1 MKAIIFDLDGT
12 LLNTLDD
19 IADSMNEV
27 LRRHGLPLRA
37 TEEYKY
43 FVGDGALN
51 LVRRAASGAEAAG
64 LDTIRLEEEY
74 SALYLLKQ
82 ADKTAPYDGIP
93 ELLST
98 LAGRGVK
105 IAVLS
110 NKPHDATLKILSRY
124 FPDTAFDAII
134 GHRPGHPVKPDPDG
148 ALEILGILGLPRE
161 EVLYLGDTGT
171 DMQTAANAGLK
182 AIGALWGFRERSEL
196 SANGAYAFAEHP
208 SDVLDFL

>member
-1 MKAIIFDLDGT
+1 MKALIFDLDGT

-27 LRRHGLPLRA
+27 LRRHGLPPHA
-37 TEEYKY
+37 TDAYKY
-43 FVGDGALN
+43 FVGDGVLN

-64 LDTIRLEEEY
+64 LDPLRLEVEY

-82 ADKTAPYDGIP
+82 ADKTAPYDGISK
-93 ELLST
+93 LLSV

-110 NKPHDATLKILSRY
+110 NKPHDATLKILSHY

-134 GHRPGHPVKPDPDG
+134 GQRP
-148 ALEILGILGLPRE
+148 
-161 EVLYLGDTGT
+161 
-171 DMQTAANAGLK
+171 
-182 AIGALWGFRERSEL
+182 
-196 SANGAYAFAEHP
+196 
-208 SDVLDFL
+208 